1 MASRWST
8 CRGRC
13 DSGKKRRSSIAGS
26 WSWRRRREWGSG
38 SSRRRSSVTRLA
50 EAELLREA
58 TERLLLAGRQR
69 GKRLDDGA
77 DVVGK
82 HLRDEPAPLGG
93 QVNGDLPAIV
103 PAALTPYQ
111 ASRFEVVDDGRDVA
125 AAHQQLVAEHA
136 LPQRSQVQEGLEDA
150 ELGRRQPSRRQGWG
164 EAGPDRA
171 DGPRQLD
178 VGVESPHLGGPAGL
192 VSSHPTPSQSLLPRM
207 IRQCI

>member
-26 WSWRRRREWGSG
+26 WSC
-38 SSRRRSSVTRLA
+38 RRSRDSASRS
-50 EAELLREA
+50 

-136 LPQRSQVQEGLEDA
+136 LP
-150 ELGRRQPSRRQGWG
+150 
-164 EAGPDRA
+164 
-171 DGPRQLD
+171 
-178 VGVESPHLGGPAGL
+178 
-192 VSSHPTPSQSLLPRM
+192 
-207 IRQCI
+207 